1 MQWRSSLKFF
11 LEPEPSFL
19 ALLIFFG
26 ARAELFGSDYF
37 FLEPEPN
44 FLALL
49 IFFGARAELFGSDY
63 FFWSQSRAFW
73 LWFFF
78 GARAE
83 LFGSGYFFW
92 SQSRAFGSEFLFWS
106 LSWSLKFWE
115 PTRALVGSL
124 KFLLVSQDPFMDLVI
139 PDFSPLVPQETILI
153 SHHSGEKPY
162 PWIHCTAQWA

>member
-1 MQWRSSLKFF
+1 M
-11 LEPEPSFL
+11 EPEPSFL
-19 ALLIFFG
+19 ALI
-26 ARAELFGSDYF
+26 
-37 FLEPEPN
+37 
-44 FLALL
+44 
-49 IFFGARAELFGSDY
+49 
-63 FFWSQSRAFW
+63 
-73 LWFFF
+73 FFF

-115 PTRALVGSL
+115 PTRALIGSL

-153 SHHSGEKPY
+153 SRQEKAGGGGQECLHPR
-162 PWIHCTAQWA
+162 W